1 MSHAI
6 FETGWR
12 RTCLSENQIY
22 LVACVLSGNLLRW
35 EAKRLFGNAGL
46 AWCWQG
52 CYWPLSTL
60 VCLPTALPHDLAAHS
75 KHYESEVSG
84 SLRSELGSPRMSLLM
99 HSPSLGQPGF
109 KGWRNGLHLLWEW
122 QVCAGREML
131 LVAIKGVVNCTG
143 KTLLSLGLLITSRLI
158 SVDHVQGKFLHSLK

>member
-1 MSHAI
+1 MQYLRQAEEGLVYLKIRFIWWPVFYLATSWGGKPSACL
-6 FETGWR
+6 EMRGWLGAGRAVTGHSA
-12 RTCLSENQIY
+12 L
-22 LVACVLSGNLLRW
+22 
-35 EAKRLFGNAGL
+35 
-46 AWCWQG
+46 
-52 CYWPLSTL
+52 L

-75 KHYESEVSG
+75 KHYDSEVSG

-143 KTLLSLGLLITSRLI
+143 KALLSLGLLITSRLI